1 MSEIIENSKPL
12 NESELKELRVWQNRM
27 VYMFVFTT
35 LFFISAI
42 VYDLFIG
49 LSGRSG
55 IFIFI
60 LMLVTVCID
69 GIIQFTQKCPRC
81 GYRIGLQ
88 SRLTLPEKCKN
99 CGVVFK

>member
-1 MSEIIENSKPL
+1 MKPL
-12 NESELKELRVWQNRM
+12 NESERIRLRQWQNGM
-27 VYMFVFTT
+27 VYMYVFTT

-42 VYDLFIG
+42 VFDLFIG
-49 LSGRSG
+49 LSGRAG

-60 LMLVTVCID
+60 LLLILVCLD

-88 SRLTLPEKCKN
+88 SRLTLPENCKS
-99 CGVVFK
+99 CGVGFK